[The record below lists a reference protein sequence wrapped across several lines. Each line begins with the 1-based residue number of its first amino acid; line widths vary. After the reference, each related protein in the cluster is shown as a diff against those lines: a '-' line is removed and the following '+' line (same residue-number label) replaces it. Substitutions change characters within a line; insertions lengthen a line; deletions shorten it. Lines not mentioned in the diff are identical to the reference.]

1 MCFKAIFVKHS
12 ILCEC
17 VMSLLQSLILKSFK
31 KIYKTKFKVYYMC
44 ITIFTSCFDIPEFSK
59 NKKKS
64 YFFFLTAFNMLMEFR
79 NFKKNS
85 AFLEMIAVVHDII
98 IAFLILIKLF

>member
-1 MCFKAIFVKHS
+1 
-12 ILCEC
+12 
-17 VMSLLQSLILKSFK
+17 
-31 KIYKTKFKVYYMC
+31 MC

-64 YFFFLTAFNMLMEFR
+64 YFFFSNSIQYVNGISEFQ
-79 NFKKNS
+79 KKICIS
-85 AFLEMIAVVHDII
+85 RDDRGGSFLDII